1 MIRGVVATLNSE
13 SEEKNYKVIWSAV
26 KGFVDAVSDL
36 EEVVARIDV
45 LLKVQEGKDGAA
57 AEKAQALQLLGD
69 AAYEIAA
76 AARSCAVA
84 SGNTFLAGQVD
95 FTRAQVTQGRDAT
108 VAARCEGILDTA
120 NGVSDSLKDYGITTA
135 KLTKL
140 QQRIDA
146 FNAVQTKPR
155 QVTSSSSAATRELPG
170 LFQQAVAVLEDRL
183 DGLVVQF
190 KESQPSFYNE
200 YQSAR
205 MTVDATGG
213 RTSKATNVV
222 PVPGTTPVTRA
233 A

>member
-1 MIRGVVATLNSE
+1 MIRAVTGSLNTE
-13 SEEKNYKVIWSAV
+13 SEDKNHRAIWSSV
-26 KGFVDAVSDL
+26 KGFADAVSDL

-57 AEKAQALQLLGD
+57 AEKARALQLLGD

-76 AARSCAVA
+76 ATRSCAVT

-95 FTRAQVTQGRDAT
+95 FTRSQVTDGRDAT

-120 NGVSDSLKDYGITTA
+120 NGVSDLLKDYGITTA

-140 QQRIDA
+140 RQRIDA

-170 LFQQAVAVLEDRL
+170 LFQQAIAVLEDRL

-190 KESQPSFYNE
+190 KESQPSFFNE

-205 MTVDATGG
+205 VIVNSASG
-213 RTSKATNVV
+213 RSTKATNVV
-222 PVPGTTPVTRA
+222 AVPGATSKA

>member
-1 MIRGVVATLNSE
+1 MIRAVTGSLNTE
-13 SEEKNYKVIWSAV
+13 SEDKNHRAIWSPV
-26 KGFVDAVSDL
+26 KGFADAVSDL

-76 AARSCAVA
+76 ATRSCAVT

-95 FTRAQVTQGRDAT
+95 FTRSQVTDGRDAT

-140 QQRIDA
+140 RQRIDA

-170 LFQQAVAVLEDRL
+170 LFQQAIAVLEDRL

-205 MTVDATGG
+205 VIVNSASG
-213 RTSKATNVV
+213 RSTKATNVV
-222 PVPGTTPVTRA
+222 AVPGATSKA